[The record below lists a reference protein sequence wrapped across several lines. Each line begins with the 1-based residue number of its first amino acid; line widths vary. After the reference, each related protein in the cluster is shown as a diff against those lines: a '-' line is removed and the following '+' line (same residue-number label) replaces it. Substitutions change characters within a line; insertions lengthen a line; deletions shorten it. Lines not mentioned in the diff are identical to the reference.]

1 MSTSIRTQNI
11 AVVNRCT
18 VLEDEDEIKR
28 GVNALQIQCDRD
40 FAKYYGIT
48 AKLSFV
54 GKDQAPPA
62 DQWWLL
68 ILDDSTQAGAL
79 GFHDLTSQGLPQ
91 GKVFARTD
99 VEFGDEWTV
108 TTSHEL
114 LEMLGDPSINK
125 TVSVEMEDHHIRQYM
140 YEVCDA
146 CERDKFGY
154 EINGVLVSDFVTPQW
169 FEPLAINESSP
180 QFDHMRKISQP
191 FELLEGGYIGI
202 NDGNGWTK
210 LLPGGVTE
218 SELETL
224 NISGGGG
231 RNRIIVSAKRESM
244 YEYRSREGLGSRRER
259 RRTPRHLWLK
269 SKIRKS
275 RAGKR

>member
-1 MSTSIRTQNI
+1 LSNTNRTQNI

-18 VLEDEDEIKR
+18 VLGDEEEIRR

-40 FAKYYGIT
+40 FARYYGIT

-54 GKDQAPPA
+54 SKNQTPPPN
-62 DQWWLL
+62 QWWLL

-99 VEFGDEWTV
+99 LELGDEWTV

-125 TVSVEMEDHHIRQYM
+125 TVSVEMEDHHVRQYM

-154 EINGVLVSDFVTPQW
+154 KIDGVQVSDFVTPQW
-169 FEPLAINESSP
+169 FEPLAINETNP
-180 QFDHMRKISQP
+180 QFDHMRKINQP
-191 FELLEGGYIGI
+191 FELLDGGYIGI

-210 LLPGGVTE
+210 LLPGGVIE
-218 SELETL
+218 SQLETL
-224 NISGGGG
+224 DISGGQKK
-231 RNRIIVSAKRESM
+231 NRIIVSAKKDSM

-269 SKIRKS
+269 SKIRES
-275 RAGKR
+275 GVGKR